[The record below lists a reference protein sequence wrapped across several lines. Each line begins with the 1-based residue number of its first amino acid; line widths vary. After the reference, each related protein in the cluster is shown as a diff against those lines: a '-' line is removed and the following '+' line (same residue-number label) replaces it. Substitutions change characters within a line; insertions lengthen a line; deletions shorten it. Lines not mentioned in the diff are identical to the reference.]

1 MIKQTIFPRV
11 NGSIPAITK
20 SYRWN
25 GGTATVQ
32 LDSLGNY
39 EMIVNG
45 SRYSSQE
52 NSAKR
57 DADYKPTIA
66 EVSQKM
72 VAEFE
77 KRDAEFAG
85 MHKKAPRLQTLAEHQ
100 KAIEALAPERYQRD
114 SFSLSRPTRDDVRKG
129 LEEEANIRFA
139 DLYDDKRQEKTAF
152 MNEHEKEVLAKR
164 MKGYEEVQSFFEDLQ
179 DAKEARINAIH
190 QKEYERK
197 RKEIED
203 YIHGEEKM
211 TEQKIR
217 GILSEVN
224 LPFRLEV
231 EVEYS
236 KDKALLE
243 VEMELFWDMDLPTKK
258 ASILSTG
265 RISIKDKLVK
275 EIEQHRTETILSL
288 VYYIAASL
296 FNASINIQTQRLKL
310 WLEGKQEGLLWIQFN
325 RTQFSRRSMR
335 SVTPILQYY
344 DWPRVDAL
352 RVVRGATQFDRI
364 DEASF
369 ENAIAQ
375 TMIEN
380 GLEEVQNSETT
391 APVVK
396 GNMAYISFK
405 DAKVI
410 TDHFMDEDL
419 IIAMNKAKD
428 SNASTVEVD
437 RKYIGILKEIKG

>member
-1 MIKQTIFPRV
+1 MIKQTIFPRIT
-11 NGSIPAITK
+11 GPIPAITK

-32 LDSLGNY
+32 LGSLGNY

-45 SRYSSQE
+45 SRFSSQE

-57 DADYKPTIA
+57 DADYKPTVA

-77 KRDAEFAG
+77 KRDAEFTS
-85 MHKKAPRLQTLAEHQ
+85 MHKKAPRLQTLSEHQ
-100 KAIEALAPERYQRD
+100 KAVEALAPERYQRD
-114 SFSLSRPTRDDVRKG
+114 GFSLSRPTRNDVRKE

-139 DLYDDKRQEKTAF
+139 DLYDDKRKEKTAF
-152 MNEHEKEVLAKR
+152 VNEHEKEALAKR
-164 MKGYEEVQSFFEDLQ
+164 MKGYEEVQAFFEDLQ
-179 DAKEARINAIH
+179 DVKETRINAIH

-203 YIHGEEKM
+203 YIQGEEKM

-217 GILSEVN
+217 AILSEIN
-224 LPFRLEV
+224 LPFGLEV
-231 EVEYS
+231 EVEYT
-236 KDKALLE
+236 KDKGLLE

-258 ASILSTG
+258 ASILSSG
-265 RISIKDKLVK
+265 RISVKDKLVK

-296 FNASINIQTQRLKL
+296 FNVSINIQTQRLKL

-325 RTQFSRRSMR
+325 RTQFARRSIR
-335 SVTPILQYY
+335 SVTPILHYY

-352 RVVRGATQFDRI
+352 RVIRGATQFDRI
-364 DEASF
+364 DAASF

-375 TMIEN
+375 TIVEN
-380 GLEEVQNSETT
+380 GLEEIQNSENP

-396 GNMAYISFK
+396 GNMAYISFE
-405 DAKVI
+405 DAKLI
-410 TDHFMDEDL
+410 TDHFVDEDL
-419 IIAMNKAKD
+419 IIAINKAKD
-428 SNASTVEVD
+428 TNASTVEVD